1 MYNTGELSCNWMAT
15 NGFKV
20 KIGNKW
26 FIVVCLRFH
35 QNLKPAAHGEE
46 RAEQTVSRGGFL
58 SRFLAYAGNF
68 WWEIHLARPWGK
80 NQTCLMFL
88 PSRGKFLIVC
98 GHRGNRVELG
108 QSSIQLKYIAFSRDF
123 SDVALCS
130 SDIILNCWIHV
141 SMQCIFIGCLIK
153 PSSARFSRWPHTER
167 NLSRVAK
174 NIKHV
179 WFYPHGLARRIS
191 HHNFPVYVR
200 KTAE

>member
-1 MYNTGELSCNWMAT
+1 MLTLSPKPKARRTRWGKSWAN
-15 NGFKV
+15 
-20 KIGNKW
+20 
-26 FIVVCLRFH
+26 CLARRF
-35 QNLKPAAHGEE
+35 
-46 RAEQTVSRGGFL
+46 
-58 SRFLAYAGNF
+58 AYAGNF

-98 GHRGNRVELG
+98 GHRENRVELG

-191 HHNFPVYVR
+191 HHNFPVYARKNGRVCSALSSSVR
-200 KTAE
+200 RA